1 MSTTQAAKEK
11 EKMRE
16 KGPSAR
22 RPPVP
27 VKLEK
32 VAVGTKSFN
41 MAPNVDATRV
51 EGSKGTQK
59 RMSVSAGKPAP
70 SDGLGL
76 GVTGARP
83 VSVSG
88 GRFRV

>member
-1 MSTTQAAKEK
+1 M
-11 EKMRE
+11 
-16 KGPSAR
+16 
-22 RPPVP
+22 
-27 VKLEK
+27 KLEK

-59 RMSVSAGKPAP
+59 RTSVSAGKPAP
-70 SDGLGL
+70 TDGLGL